1 MDRVKS
7 ASVAKRL
14 VGIFAVATIN
24 AFAQIPPVNPDSLPS
39 TSGSAPTPA
48 DSRSNQES
56 ESRSVSKPGPIKP
69 GFSPDNVRLNHTDP
83 NVRSTYA
90 RSIART
96 GSVESIPTLEH
107 LLINDSSEMVRINA
121 ANALGHIARPEVE
134 PSLEK
139 AIYSPSPVPVR
150 AAAIRGLSNIR
161 SKSSLQTLIRT
172 AEEPNPRIRQVALES
187 LGRRADPESIP
198 VVMKYVRDRDV
209 AVAAWACWALG
220 EFRNKEGVPI
230 LMDVFKSSNA
240 LEVRQASAL
249 ALARIRDPQ
258 VAPTLAASALS
269 RDETFQVRLAS
280 LKGLSRMYPA
290 DKGTVD
296 LTPLVRDDNPQV
308 RAASAL
314 PIATSERGDIAAAMK
329 ALLVDPQ
336 PAVRQSAVIAMGL
349 RPSRFSS
356 QLADVATDRTANTS
370 LRILALTALSELPPS
385 ELARETIFSKLTQLL
400 NTAEPADLQISGVK
414 MLARVGNESA
424 KAAIRRFGNEAN
436 LDARVKAAVEGA
448 SK

>member
-1 MDRVKS
+1 MARIM
-7 ASVAKRL
+7 AISVANGV
-14 VGIFAVATIN
+14 VGALAAATIS
-24 AFAQIPPVNPDSLPS
+24 AFAQVPPVKPEVLP
-39 TSGSAPTPA
+39 GAPGPASTPA
-48 DSRSNQES
+48 DSRSNHEITS
-56 ESRSVSKPGPIKP
+56 PSKPGPVKP
-69 GFSPDNVRLNHTDP
+69 AFSVDKVQLNHTDP
-83 NVRSTYA
+83 NIRSNYA

-96 GSVESIPTLEH
+96 GSVESIQTLEQ
-107 LLINDSSEMVRINA
+107 LLINDSSEMVRISA
-121 ANALGHIARPEVE
+121 ANGLAQIARPEVE

-139 AIYSPSPVPVR
+139 AIYSPTSVPVR
-150 AAAIRGLSNIR
+150 AAAIRGLSNLR
-161 SKSSLQTLIRT
+161 SKSSLHTLIRT

-187 LGRRADPESIP
+187 LGRRADPEAIP
-198 VVMKYVRDRDV
+198 TVVKYVRDNDV

-220 EFRNKEGVPI
+220 EFRNKEGVPVLI
-230 LMDVFKSSNA
+230 DVFKSSNA
-240 LEVRQASAL
+240 VPVRQASAL

-280 LKGLSRMYPA
+280 LKGLSRMHAA

-314 PIATSERGDIAAAMK
+314 PIATSERGEIAAAMK
-329 ALLVDPQ
+329 TLLVDPQ
-336 PAVRQSAVIAMGL
+336 PSVRQSAVIAMGL

-356 QLADVATDRTANTS
+356 ELADVATDRTANTS
-370 LRILALTALSELPPS
+370 LRILALTALSEVPPKD
-385 ELARETIFSKLTQLL
+385 LAREAIFSKLTQLL